1 MDEIGEGRRLWTR
14 FKKNFGLTAIALP
27 GLIWFIL
34 FSYLPLI
41 GIVIAFKDYRISGG
55 FFESLLSSEWV
66 GFENFKFMFATND
79 AKIMVRNTLL
89 YNVFFI
95 VINIAVPLFI
105 AIMISELL
113 NKQGAKAYQTM
124 IFFPYFLSWVV
135 VSYFVWA
142 FLSPDRGLINRLLES
157 LGMDG
162 VSWYSEKKYW
172 PFFLTFFN
180 TWKNLGYNI
189 VIYLATIVG
198 IDRTYYEAASLDGA
212 SKWQQVKH
220 ITLPQLR
227 SLVAVLFLMAIGKV
241 FNSDFGLFYQVPRNS
256 GALFPVTQT
265 VDTYVYRTFRVIGDI
280 GMSSAAAAFQSIVGL
295 VFILVANYVI
305 RKIDR
310 ESALF

>member
-1 MDEIGEGRRLWTR
+1 MWTR

>member
-1 MDEIGEGRRLWTR
+1 MWKR
-14 FKKNFGLTAIALP
+14 FKKNFGLTAIAIP
-27 GLIWFIL
+27 GFIWFIL

-41 GIVIAFKDYRISGG
+41 GIVIAFKDYKISGG
-55 FFESLLSSEWV
+55 FFESLISSEWI
-66 GFENFKFMFATND
+66 GFDNFKFMFATND

-95 VINIAVPLFI
+95 AINIVVPLFI

-113 NKQGAKAYQTM
+113 NKRGAKAYQTM

-142 FLSPDRGLINRLLES
+142 FLSPDRGLVNRLFES
-157 LGMDG
+157 LGMEG

-189 VIYLATIVG
+189 VIYLAAIVG
-198 IDRTYYEAASLDGA
+198 IDKTYYEAASLDGA
-212 SKWQQVKH
+212 SKWQQIKH
-220 ITLPQLR
+220 VTLPQLR
-227 SLVAVLFLMAIGKV
+227 SLIAVLFLMAIGKV

-280 GMSSAAAAFQSIVGL
+280 GMSSAAAALQSIVGL

>member
-1 MDEIGEGRRLWTR
+1 
-14 FKKNFGLTAIALP
+14 
-27 GLIWFIL
+27 
-34 FSYLPLI
+34 
-41 GIVIAFKDYRISGG
+41 
-55 FFESLLSSEWV
+55 
-66 GFENFKFMFATND
+66 MFATND

-95 VINIAVPLFI
+95 AINIVVPLFI

-113 NKQGAKAYQTM
+113 NKRGAKAYQTM

-142 FLSPDRGLINRLLES
+142 FLSPDRGLVNRLFES
-157 LGMDG
+157 LGMEG

-189 VIYLATIVG
+189 VIYLAAIVG
-198 IDRTYYEAASLDGA
+198 IDKTYYEAASLDGA
-212 SKWQQVKH
+212 SKWQQIKH
-220 ITLPQLR
+220 VTLPQLR
-227 SLVAVLFLMAIGKV
+227 SLIAVLFLMAIGKV

-280 GMSSAAAAFQSIVGL
+280 GMSSAAAALQSIVGL

>member
-1 MDEIGEGRRLWTR
+1 MWTR

-189 VIYLATIVG
+189 VIYLAAIVG

>member
-1 MDEIGEGRRLWTR
+1 MWTR
-14 FKKNFGLTAIALP
+14 FKKNFELTAIALP